1 MDNIDDFKTEMEFWA
16 ESSSL
21 SLDYG
26 MKLMYTQNIRKHLN
40 LVVFILSLVSN
51 LIILLFSDKS
61 DKLNRLYKG
70 KHYEVVYILTYI
82 QISITILSYSLYIM
96 TKARIEFR
104 IQVNALNK

>member
-26 MKLMYTQNIRKHLN
+26 MKLMYKHLN